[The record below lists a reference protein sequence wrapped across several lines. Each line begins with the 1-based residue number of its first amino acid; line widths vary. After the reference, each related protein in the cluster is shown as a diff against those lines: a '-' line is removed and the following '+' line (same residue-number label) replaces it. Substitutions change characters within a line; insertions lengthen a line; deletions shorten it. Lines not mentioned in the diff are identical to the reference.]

1 MITKRIFTFPVAT
14 LFAEADLILTTAES
28 AAESLLINA
37 RLDDGHV
44 ADTRLL
50 FTTLNPESADKQIIR
65 GQLGTMTVAQ
75 RTAIKKVSKIKS
87 LARKSAKLAYR
98 GQTVLLHETFLV
110 GNDGPADIATML
122 TRADTIQQSCAN
134 PLHAAALKSQGWIAA
149 DNVAFAAAI
158 DAARTAFKDKM
169 DTKADSGDET
179 NQSTQTANDLYLGI
193 LAIQNAANIQH
204 DEEHPEN
211 RGIRNKYRLG
221 LFPPPNSAANDL
233 PKPDSSNTANLQP

>member
-28 AAESLLINA
+28 AAEAPIINA

-50 FTTLNPESADKQIIR
+50 FTTLNPESADNQIIR

-75 RTAIKKVSKIKS
+75 RTAIKKVSKMKS

-134 PLHAAALKSQGWIAA
+134 PQHTAALKSQGWIAA
-149 DNVAFAAAI
+149 DSAAFAAAI
-158 DAARTAFKDKM
+158 EAARTAFKDKM

-179 NQSTQTANDLYLGI
+179 NQSTQMANDLYLGI
-193 LAIQNAANIQH
+193 LAIQNGANNEH
-204 DEEHPEN
+204 DEEDPEN

-221 LFPPPNSAANDL
+221 LFPPTNPEAQKTET
-233 PKPDSSNTANLQP
+233 PIIPPTSNP